1 MKRSLKFA
9 IRTSAFV
16 TALTIIVGIAALF
29 GVRRIP
35 MIELLLWPGGMIAWA
50 WHGDNYRDS
59 THLLSY
65 AVPISVAVNLAA
77 SFLAGA
83 AIGFVSHSVRSTRSP
98 AV

>member
-1 MKRSLKFA
+1 MRRSLSFA
-9 IRTSAFV
+9 IRTSAVV
-16 TALTIIVGIAALF
+16 TALTVIVGIASLL
-29 GVRRIP
+29 GIRDIP
-35 MIELLLWPGGMIAWA
+35 ILGLVLWPGGVIAWA

-59 THLLSY
+59 THFLSY

-83 AIGFVSHSVRSTRSP
+83 AIGFISHSVRSSQPP

>member
-29 GVRRIP
+29 GVQRIP
-35 MIELLLWPGGMIAWA
+35 MA

-59 THLLSY
+59 THFNSY

-83 AIGFVSHSVRSTRSP
+83 AIGFLSHSVRSTRSS